1 MAAER
6 KTGAVTFRRSGTTA
20 TIDIALPAG
29 TKLREALKIIDTVRS
44 EAVKRFQPGPCSQC
58 ISGRDFRLRDVR
70 VLPAKLARN
79 QAAFDLKTGKLI
91 G

>member
-1 MAAER
+1 MPPEK
-6 KTGAVTFRRSGTTA
+6 KTGTVTFKTSGTTA
-20 TIDIALPAG
+20 SIDIALPAG
-29 TKLREALKIIDTVRS
+29 TKLSAALKIIDTVRA
-44 EAVKRFQPGPCSQC
+44 EAVRKFQPGPCTQC

-70 VLPAKLARN
+70 VLPAKLAKN

>member
-1 MAAER
+1 MPER
-6 KTGAVTFRRSGTTA
+6 KTGAVTFKTSGAKA
-20 TIDIALPAG
+20 TIEIALPEG
-29 TKLREALKIIDTVRS
+29 TKLSAALKIIDTVRA
-44 EAVKRFQPGPCSQC
+44 EAVRKFQPGPCTQC

-70 VLPAKLARN
+70 VLPAKLAKN